1 MSDETG
7 LAEGLVAA
15 RPASG
20 GRGRSG
26 HAGSGGLMARF
37 DPGWLFLFA
46 GLAVLASVML
56 IPAGDDLESARWQ
69 RDRALAIER
78 HRLERL
84 ERYATYLDAV
94 ERGDEAVIRSL
105 AAMQLNKA
113 PAGWIPVAMDDSAR
127 GAVGLGGV
135 IATDPARATASVFP
149 ALEPEP
155 LKIEERVKVRTTLS
169 DLVTGEESRW
179 LMLIGGAVCV
189 LVGVLPTARR

>member
-1 MSDETG
+1 
-7 LAEGLVAA
+7 
-15 RPASG
+15 
-20 GRGRSG
+20 
-26 HAGSGGLMARF
+26 MA
-37 DPGWLFLFA
+37 DPGWLFLVA

-56 IPAGDDLESARWQ
+56 IPAQDDLESARWQ

-84 ERYATYLDAV
+84 ERYAAYLDAV
-94 ERGDEAVIRSL
+94 DRGDEAVLRSL

-113 PAGWIPVAMDDSAR
+113 PAGWIPVSLDEA
-127 GAVGLGGV
+127 GGLV
-135 IATDPARATASVFP
+135 SDPARATASVFP

-169 DLVTGEESRW
+169 DLVTGKDSRW

-189 LVGVLPTARR
+189 LIGVLPTARR